1 MLPPLVTERL
11 PLEQVFSN
19 LISNAIKHHPRF
31 DGKVQISCQDLGSAY
46 EFAISDDGKCIAP
59 EYHEKIFGIFQTLE
73 ARDRTE
79 NTGIGL
85 AIVKKIVENQGGKIK
100 IESIEGKGAKF
111 SFSWNK

>member
-1 MLPPLVTERL
+1 
-11 PLEQVFSN
+11 
-19 LISNAIKHHPRF
+19 
-31 DGKVQISCQDLGSAY
+31 
-46 EFAISDDGKCIAP
+46 DDGKGIAP

-85 AIVKKIVENQGGKIK
+85 AIVKKVVENQGGKIK